1 MENGVEQQGS
11 KQRSA
16 ADILL
21 ALEAKIDQ
29 LMQMHRNLDLN
40 LKILSNKFNQF
51 INASLNVPNSAPSAP
66 PSASLP
72 SASLPLNS
80 LYPAAPEPPQEEFTD
95 YNNSLSVET
104 TPVGFRRTSRP
115 ETFDDG
121 LSKNTKSTPSLT
133 SPAMHPAKE
142 VQSNTIHQSLNDRK
156 PIIQR
161 VVDKNGKAIFMAEIE
176 ITNLQTNIV
185 EAKTRTNGVGKWQAS
200 LAEGRYRVSL
210 KKQQAVGKE
219 KIEILQELD
228 INEST
233 PTELQVLIIK

>member
-1 MENGVEQQGS
+1 VNVEQPNS

-21 ALEAKIDQ
+21 ALEAKVEQ

-40 LKILSNKFNQF
+40 MKILSNKFNQF
-51 INASLNVPNSAPSAP
+51 INASLNVPNPVAPP
-66 PSASLP
+66 PSA
-72 SASLPLNS
+72 ALPLNN
-80 LYPAAPEPPQEEFTD
+80 LYPPAVEQPQEEFTE

-121 LSKNTKSTPSLT
+121 STKNNKSTPSVSL
-133 SPAMHPAKE
+133 PNMHSAQE
-142 VQSNTIHQSLNDRK
+142 TQSSTIHQSLNERK
-156 PIIQR
+156 PVIQR
-161 VVDKNGKAIFMAEIE
+161 VVDKNGKAIFMAEVE

-185 EAKTRTNGVGKWQAS
+185 EVKTRTNGVGKWQAS
-200 LAEGRYRVSL
+200 LSTGRYRVAL
-210 KKQQAVGKE
+210 KKQQSVGKE
-219 KIEILQELD
+219 KVEILQELD